1 MSKPSLVRARE
12 NWHARYQ
19 GKKQIDVGSVFKVGR
34 NCPLREST
42 LQKSPGWSAGLFV
55 FAAFQPS
62 LSILRSNSAS
72 RRVCH
77 HPSQKRVCLMTE
89 DSKIKG
95 PASYFPSIEKS
106 TGTPS
111 LTG

>member
-34 NCPLREST
+34 NCPLRDST
-42 LQKSPGWSAGLFV
+42 LQKCPGWSAGYFL

-62 LSILRSNSAS
+62 LPNCARIRPAAGFAITQAKKEFAS
-72 RRVCH
+72 
-77 HPSQKRVCLMTE
+77 
-89 DSKIKG
+89 
-95 PASYFPSIEKS
+95 
-106 TGTPS
+106 
-111 LTG
+111 